1 MKSFFS
7 ILKSAAAIC
16 AGRFAAG
23 RIVLRSAMA
32 AGVAVSM
39 ADGLTAAHAAD
50 ELVSISVVK
59 DGSPAPVY
67 VTPQAMIDSARQIAE
82 GVSEA
87 VNDRLA
93 PGSPSAPDPLVLQ
106 YAGEGIADPA
116 ADAFTA
122 LDGASAVTGDF
133 ASTNQAALL
142 WNIWTDATFAF
153 ADRDNP
159 IAGYD
164 GLLATVSLGLDRKVG
179 DRSVLGVLLN
189 FEASDFDTTAG
200 PGTYDSTGYG
210 IGVYGGMALS
220 DHWVADAMVV
230 WKHFD
235 NDLTGPIGLDSFDS
249 ERWQAAANLT
259 GYWYRGAW
267 RYSPL
272 AGIAWSHEDQDAST
286 FNPAQT
292 VSTALVSAGLEVGYT
307 TVLDDMRS
315 LEPWASLTAE
325 WTFHD
330 SGVTVFGLDPDLNEI
345 DLRLA
350 GGLNA
355 MLAENFSLSLRAD
368 IAGLVRNN
376 FLVGTVDAQAAL
388 QF

>member
-1 MKSFFS
+1 MTLGVAAAIAAGFTA
-7 ILKSAAAIC
+7 SAAAQQQL
-16 AGRFAAG
+16 A
-23 RIVLRSAMA
+23 
-32 AGVAVSM
+32 VAVKR
-39 ADGLTAAHAAD
+39 G
-50 ELVSISVVK
+50 SV
-59 DGSPAPVY
+59 ATIY
-67 VTPQAMIDSARQIAE
+67 VTPQAMIDSARQTAE
-82 GVSEA
+82 DVSDA

-93 PGSPSAPDPLVLQ
+93 PGSPPTPNDLVLQ
-106 YAGEGIADPA
+106 YAGEGVADPA

-122 LDGASAVTGDF
+122 LGGASAVTGDF

-142 WNIWTDATFAF
+142 WNIWTDATVAY

-164 GLLATVSLGLDRKVG
+164 GYLATISLGLDRKLG
-179 DRSVLGVLLN
+179 ERSVLGVLLN
-189 FEASDFDTTAG
+189 FEASDFDTSFG

-210 IGVYGGMALS
+210 VGVYGGTALGN
-220 DHWVADAMVV
+220 HWVADAMVI

-235 NDLTGPIGLDSFDS
+235 NDTGLGLVTAGFDS
-249 ERWQAAANLT
+249 ERWQAAGNLT
-259 GYWYRGAW
+259 GYWYRDAW
-267 RYSPL
+267 RYSPT
-272 AGIAWSHEDQDAST
+272 AGIAWSHEDQDASIL
-286 FNPAQT
+286 NPAQT
-292 VSTALVSAGLEVGYT
+292 ISTAMASAGLEIGYT

-325 WTFHD
+325 WTLHD
-330 SGVTVFGLDPDLNEI
+330 SATTVFGAPDPDLNEF

-368 IAGLVRNN
+368 VAGLVRSN
-376 FLVGTVDAQAAL
+376 FLIATVGGQAAL